1 MARPSPPPSPS
12 WRRALPKVTSSPSCG
27 HLAQSSCPS
36 AQCLPPPHLP
46 VQGWLLLASF
56 WSPPRPAPAQAPGIC
71 HCSHW
76 LPRPSSLLEVRPQT
90 AESHTLPRATFGRE
104 PHSAQSHTRP
114 AGPAES
120 LRHTSQALP
129 GPARP
134 PTSHLPLPAALTPRS
149 DHPDPHPARTRPHSP
164 VLAPATLSP
173 TCDPTLPR
181 TEGRL
186 A

>member
-1 MARPSPPPSPS
+1 MARPSPPPRPRAGEGLCPRSLPLLAAGISP
-12 WRRALPKVTSSPSCG
+12 RAAAQALSACHPHTFRSRAGCFWLPSG
-27 HLAQSSCPS
+27 HLHGQP
-36 AQCLPPPHLP
+36 QRRP
-46 VQGWLLLASF
+46 LASATAPTG
-56 WSPPRPAPAQAPGIC
+56 SHAHLLSSKSGPR
-71 HCSHW
+71 
-76 LPRPSSLLEVRPQT
+76 R
-90 AESHTLPRATFGRE
+90 PRATHCRE
-104 PHSAQSHTRP
+104 PHSAESHIRP
-114 AGPAES
+114 RATLGRLAES

-164 VLAPATLSP
+164 VLAPASLSP